1 MKRVGTAAQDISK
14 QVADGNFQAGIH
26 MYDLTNDGVGIAP
39 TQTLLPA
46 EVIEAVNAA
55 MAKVEAGEINVPNTV
70 EELEAVYPGAFTLT
84 E

>member
-1 MKRVGTAAQDISK
+1 
-14 QVADGNFQAGIH
+14 

-46 EVIEAVNAA
+46 NVIEAVNAA
-55 MAKVEAGEINVPNTV
+55 MAKVEAGEITVPNTV
-70 EELEAVYPGAFTLT
+70 EELEAIYPGAFTLA